1 METLKYYLRLG
12 GKDALLALPAAA
24 LLTLVFVLLTR
35 KKREPDKREK
45 LRWFLSFWYLCL
57 LLLLVF
63 LGGRV
68 ETRMPPFS
76 AARLYPFDTLRRA
89 LISPDRS
96 ELTLLVLNV
105 LSFVPFGLLLVRH
118 ARGREHGARLF
129 WLLPLLPL
137 LIELTQFATGLG
149 TLEIDDWIANTV
161 GGAWGVC
168 MGLYYANRKTKKART
183 WGALA
188 LLPLLIAALGAGL
201 WLARPFGFLPEDF
214 ADPALPRPAEVEI
227 ESPEELPQGELP
239 VYRLRQPG
247 REAAAGIADRLFGA
261 LGLERKTDMEDAYD
275 DFTVYW
281 ALHSNAYVW
290 VFYSGDFMLTIREEL
305 LPDGPEDEAL
315 SELLRK
321 AGYEL
326 PAPSAAEEGRL
337 AWDMVEAGG
346 CLWDGEI
353 RFRHM
358 NSGMLRVDYA
368 LRTLDPAV
376 TRPAPDAAAVRSA
389 LLRGRFSVSEGTVG
403 ETIGRIECLGASLVY
418 EPDTKGFYRPLYA
431 LDCLVDGAPATLL
444 TPAS

>member
-12 GKDALLALPAAA
+12 GQDALLALPAAA

-129 WLLPLLPL
+129 WILPLLPL

-227 ESPEELPQGELP
+227 ESRRSCRRESSPSIGCVSRAGRPPPGSPTAFSALWGWRGKRIWRTPTTTLPST
-239 VYRLRQPG
+239 G
-247 REAAAGIADRLFGA
+247 RCTPTPTSGSSTAGI
-261 LGLERKTDMEDAYD
+261 
-275 DFTVYW
+275 
-281 ALHSNAYVW
+281 S
-290 VFYSGDFMLTIREEL
+290 
-305 LPDGPEDEAL
+305 
-315 SELLRK
+315 
-321 AGYEL
+321 
-326 PAPSAAEEGRL
+326 
-337 AWDMVEAGG
+337 
-346 CLWDGEI
+346 C
-353 RFRHM
+353 
-358 NSGMLRVDYA
+358 
-368 LRTLDPAV
+368 
-376 TRPAPDAAAVRSA
+376 
-389 LLRGRFSVSEGTVG
+389 
-403 ETIGRIECLGASLVY
+403 
-418 EPDTKGFYRPLYA
+418 
-431 LDCLVDGAPATLL
+431 
-444 TPAS
+444 